1 MDARTRVHRR
11 LVELGWVATR
21 RQLLAVAPRSTVDA
35 MLADGTLHAV
45 ARGRYAL
52 PLDQPAR
59 VTAHRLAGVAAY
71 QTAAQHWGIPM
82 KWPPPKPQVVV
93 PRGRR
98 VAQQVQAEIAI
109 SWRALPPHDVVDG
122 WVTTPLRTVLDC
134 AATLPFDEALAIADS
149 AMRTGRVTGTAMRT
163 AAGEAPARGRE
174 RITCVAEHAD
184 GRAAGPFESVVR
196 AIALAVPGLRV
207 VPQVRIHSNGR
218 FVAQVDL
225 ADERLRIVIEADSF
239 EFHGDRQLFD
249 RDCRRYDELV
259 ADGWLVLRFSWEQVM
274 TRPEWVRQML
284 VAAVAQRS

>member
-1 MDARTRVHRR
+1 MGPSLGCRDHPLPWVHTDDRCSATRRSDAPTRRPMVVVVSALWTSADVDYPTAPGWLPMDARTRVHRR

-134 AATLPFDEALAIADS
+134 AATLPFRRSPGHRRL
-149 AMRTGRVTGTAMRT
+149 RVRMG
-163 AAGEAPARGRE
+163 GRGRPGE
-174 RITCVAEHAD
+174 LR
-184 GRAAGPFESVVR
+184 RAAACAAAARSAQGPPGWRRTRTTR
-196 AIALAVPGLRV
+196 AA
-207 VPQVRIHSNGR
+207 
-218 FVAQVDL
+218 
-225 ADERLRIVIEADSF
+225 
-239 EFHGDRQLFD
+239 
-249 RDCRRYDELV
+249 
-259 ADGWLVLRFSWEQVM
+259 
-274 TRPEWVRQML
+274 
-284 VAAVAQRS
+284 